1 MIPNHSKRRKR
12 IIVLEEVAE
21 LSNASEVNTITTHKR
36 IMANERATLSLKLKD
51 SAYKNS
57 EKAVMAI
64 PAVRISLIVLIPAN
78 KSWSQPLNMH
88 TFRKTTE

>member
-1 MIPNHSKRRKR
+1 MI
-12 IIVLEEVAE
+12 
-21 LSNASEVNTITTHKR
+21 
-36 IMANERATLSLKLKD
+36 ANERATRSRKLKD
-51 SAYKNS
+51 RAYKNN